1 MTNQIESVTLQ
12 AFEAA
17 MQRCADEAGQEVS
30 FAQDADGGYLQ
41 PEMRRA
47 LTGWLGAASLVADQL
62 RGFSDFAVVQFRR
75 DPAFQSGFLQFLE
88 QAADLLSLSSDQVG
102 SSRVPDLT
110 EPGAPTGAAA
120 FDDAALDGFNRVL
133 KAKMAAGRAKGRTGW
148 WGAPVEEL
156 SVMLRAH
163 VDKGDPL
170 DIALLAMMHWY
181 KHAPVAPVPA
191 RPAEIFTTG
200 ELTKISSSPVMGG
213 QLDIRTSSG
222 PIGICGLPNE
232 LARDC
237 KPLLW
242 EQVEIVIR
250 AANVATAARGTTRSA
265 PAAVASLEWLAASR
279 AAYQVGVDLDTVL
292 AWAAADE
299 IEYRHED
306 GTIMVRCAS
315 LLARSH
321 QHRMDRSVSAFAAGD
336 DTEREAVMHGATT
349 VVAEHKA

>member
-1 MTNQIESVTLQ
+1 MTEETKGTTVV

-17 MQRCADEAGQEVS
+17 MQRCADEAGQEAS

-88 QAADLLSLSSDQVG
+88 KAADLLALSSDQTG
-102 SSRVPDLT
+102 SSRVSNLT
-110 EPGAPTGAAA
+110 EPHAPTGAAA

-163 VDKGDPL
+163 VDKGDSL

-181 KHAPVAPVPA
+181 KHAPVAPAPA

-200 ELTKISSSPVMGG
+200 ELTKISSSPVIGG
-213 QLDIRTSSG
+213 QLDIRTSAG
-222 PIGICGLPNE
+222 PIGITGLPNA

-250 AANVATAARGTTRSA
+250 AANVASGDPGTVGSVPASA
-265 PAAVASLEWLAASR
+265 DSLEWLAASR
-279 AAYQVGVDLDTVL
+279 AAFQVGVDVDTVL
-292 AWAAADE
+292 AWVAAGE
-299 IEYRHED
+299 IEYRNED
-306 GTIMVRCAS
+306 GTIMVRCSS
-315 LLARSH
+315 LLTRSH
-321 QHRMDRSVSAFAAGD
+321 RHRIGQNATGASAGDAAG
-336 DTEREAVMHGATT
+336 RVAGVRGAVKA
-349 VVAEHKA
+349 VSEHKA